1 MRQHL
6 RFAGAAGLL
15 IATSA
20 GLSAAWGQEPVRAA
34 GTEAATGSSAGQ
46 GTQLMIAHALDMA
59 IAGSEL
65 QLTIRQA
72 GGLAA
77 VSKETRV
84 GIPGVVDVAV
94 TRTGAV
100 GDDPGRGTGQ
110 GGLVQLQQQARRSF
124 RNSYELMKTSN
135 RLLRAGTETRD
146 DRATSSRFY
155 AAANLYANTLYTI
168 ARETFGWQAGWEP
181 NDRSPADQGGES
193 TVHPGATG
201 ARLSTA
207 DLATVTLINY
217 SVKES
222 LNAFELNQS
231 LRNLG
236 AGDAAAQSLREHAR
250 AMAADSRQSVEQILA
265 SLKERT
271 EAGTPAAG
279 ADANAPGNRTAGEG
293 HASWSG
299 TQVQGL
305 AQQAREV
312 VRMLEE
318 LGGEAGR
325 SR

>member
-20 GLSAAWGQEPVRAA
+20 GLSAARGQEPVRAA
-34 GTEAATGSSAGQ
+34 GTEAATASSAGQ

-72 GGLAA
+72 GGQAA
-77 VSKETRV
+77 AGKETHV
-84 GIPGVVDVAV
+84 EIPGVVDVAV
-94 TRTGAV
+94 TRTRAP
-100 GDDPGRGTGQ
+100 GDDPGKGTGH

-124 RNSYELMKTSN
+124 RNSYELMKASN
-135 RLLRAGTETRD
+135 RLLRAGAETRD

-155 AAANLYANTLYTI
+155 AAANLYANTLYAI

-193 TVHPGATG
+193 SVHPGASG

-222 LNAFELNQS
+222 LNAFELSQA
-231 LRNLG
+231 LRNAS
-236 AGDAAAQSLREHAR
+236 AGDGATRALREHAR

-265 SLKERT
+265 SLKEKA
-271 EAGTPAAG
+271 EAAG
-279 ADANAPGNRTAGEG
+279 SDANAPGNRAAAEG